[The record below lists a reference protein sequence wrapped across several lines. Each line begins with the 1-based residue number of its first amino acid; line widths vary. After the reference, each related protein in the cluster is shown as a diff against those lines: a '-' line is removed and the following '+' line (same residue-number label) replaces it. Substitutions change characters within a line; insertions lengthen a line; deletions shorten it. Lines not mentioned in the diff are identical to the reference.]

1 MTMKTNNKITI
12 IAACFAIYIA
22 TIFFVKSFTTSSS
35 ETSNGTL
42 VLDTCSIEEPYI
54 ETRSSHKLD
63 KAAAIQLIKA
73 FEGFS
78 DSVYKCPSGVPTV
91 GWGTTKTCLTEL
103 HRQKYVDTTFYV
115 WGHHLE
121 KADAD
126 ILLSKTI
133 DMIYKMSLKNVPDLK
148 YLSPKAQAAFISWA
162 YQCGIGSVKAKTGII
177 GVFPDII
184 DHIDDKMLYDI
195 LVERAYYSKYKAR
208 RLKEAALIIG
218 IK

>member
-1 MTMKTNNKITI
+1 
-12 IAACFAIYIA
+12 
-22 TIFFVKSFTTSSS
+22 
-35 ETSNGTL
+35 
-42 VLDTCSIEEPYI
+42 
-54 ETRSSHKLD
+54 
-63 KAAAIQLIKA
+63 
-73 FEGFS
+73 
-78 DSVYKCPSGVPTV
+78 
-91 GWGTTKTCLTEL
+91 
-103 HRQKYVDTTFYV
+103 
-115 WGHHLE
+115 
-121 KADAD
+121 
-126 ILLSKTI
+126 
-133 DMIYKMSLKNVPDLK
+133 MSLKNVPDLK

>member
-1 MTMKTNNKITI
+1 MKTNNKITI
-12 IAACFAIYIA
+12 MATFVAVYIA
-22 TIFFVKSFTTSSS
+22 TVFFVKSFATSSS
-35 ETSNGTL
+35 CEISNGAL
-42 VLDTCSIEEPYI
+42 VLDTCNTEEPYI

-63 KAAAIQLIKA
+63 KAAAILLIKS

-78 DSVYKCPSGVPTV
+78 DSVYACPSGVPTV

-103 HRQKYVDTTFYV
+103 HRQKYIDTTFYV

-121 KADAD
+121 KAEAEV
-126 ILLSKTI
+126 LLSKTI

-184 DHIDDKMLYDI
+184 EHIDDKMLYDI